1 MNEQKRI
8 IKNKGIFVDGIKFNL
23 EFDGKM
29 FLPVYRIKVV
39 CKNNPDLLREGG
51 MLTFFF

>member
-1 MNEQKRI
+1 
-8 IKNKGIFVDGIKFNL
+8 
-23 EFDGKM
+23 M

-51 MLTFFF
+51 DADFLFLKLEGFFSIISVADQYFKQ